1 MRDCLIQARAG
12 APEARFPALP
22 AGVGRLCPVPADSPF
37 FSSEPMKLLLVEDNR
52 DLSSWLTK
60 LLIQSGYAVEQAFS
74 GEEAAQFLLTQCYD
88 AILLDLM
95 LPGIKGQTLLK
106 QLRGQNNDVPVLI
119 ISAQNK
125 LQDVIEHLNLGA
137 DDYLA
142 KPFDIKELEARLRSL
157 LRRASGKT
165 NPVLSCGS
173 LHYDTNSKQFS
184 CAGANLALTPREHAV
199 LEALIRFPG
208 KTVAKKDL
216 ADSLFTLEDTVSVK
230 ALEIYIVRLRKKIEN
245 SGAKIITLRGLG
257 YMLTYVAE

>member
-1 MRDCLIQARAG
+1 M
-12 APEARFPALP
+12 
-22 AGVGRLCPVPADSPF
+22 
-37 FSSEPMKLLLVEDNR
+37 
-52 DLSSWLTK
+52 
-60 LLIQSGYAVEQAFS
+60 
-74 GEEAAQFLLTQCYD
+74 
-88 AILLDLM
+88 
-95 LPGIKGQTLLK
+95 KGQALLR
-106 QLRGQNNDVPVLI
+106 QVRARDNDVPVLI
-119 ISAQNK
+119 ISAQDK
-125 LQDVIEHLNLGA
+125 LQDIIEHLNLGA

-165 NPVLSCGS
+165 NPVLSCGA

-184 CAGANLALTPREHAV
+184 CAGAVLALTPREHAV
-199 LEALIRFPG
+199 LEALIRFSG

-216 ADSLFTLEDTVSVK
+216 VDSLFTLEDTVSVK